1 MTTNT
6 KNTHRW
12 QGLALAALVL
22 AAGTISAPQTAHATT
37 VHSTS
42 TECRAVG
49 GSCTLTVNARNDV
62 HFRLESHW
70 SGTSNYTVKTAGG
83 RLLCRGSMS
92 LNYGN
97 RGCWFGTYTGR
108 VKITV
113 SKGHLSF
120 IRIYASY

>member
-6 KNTHRW
+6 KNAQRW
-12 QGLALAALVL
+12 QGFALAALVL
-22 AAGTISAPQTAHATT
+22 AAGTITGPQAAQATT
-37 VHSTS
+37 VKSTS

-49 GSCTLTVNARNDV
+49 DSCTPTVNARNDV
-62 HFRLESHW
+62 HFRLKSHW
-70 SGTSNYTVKTAGG
+70 SGTSNYTVKTWGG
-83 RLLCRGSMS
+83 RLLCKGSMS

-97 RGCWFGTYTGR
+97 RECWFGTYSGP